1 MVDQVEKRF
10 DEWLNSFSFFK
21 DTKHIYHKR
30 AKSKKQHVYNVKIFS
45 EKLAKLEGLSDYD
58 KELAGICGL
67 LHDCG
72 RFLELEIYGDFNDF
86 ENKYDH
92 AKEGAQIL
100 KEGLFRQLYPEA
112 NPEEEELIIKVAEY
126 HQMSSIPEGLS
137 KREVMFLD
145 IIKAAD
151 SLDLFERACTI
162 PDELNM
168 DQPPGER
175 TINPR
180 IKELF
185 ARGERINLREF
196 DTISKIDISTL
207 RLGLISIIFN
217 NLNVLNFIEE
227 QDYITRICMYLR
239 SLDYDQEEINW
250 LEKTAKKQFEE
261 KRKILIEEGIKGKEV
276 KETER
281 Q

>member
-10 DEWLNSFSFFK
+10 DEWLNSFSFFR
-21 DTKHIYHKR
+21 DSEHIYHKR
-30 AKSKKQHVYNVKIFS
+30 AESKKKHVYNVKIFS

-72 RFLELEIYGDFNDF
+72 RFLELERYGNFNDF

-100 KEGLFRQLYPEA
+100 KEGLFSQLYPEA
-112 NPEEEELIIKVAEY
+112 KPEEEELIIKVAEY

-137 KREVMFLD
+137 KKEVMFLD

-196 DTISKIDISTL
+196 KTISKIDISTL

-217 NLNVLNFIEE
+217 NLNVLNLIEE
-227 QDYITRICMYLR
+227 KDYITRICMYLR
-239 SLDYDQEEINW
+239 SLDHYNQEEINW

-261 KRKILIEEGIKGKEV
+261 KRKILESKGQ
-276 KETER
+276 ETER
-281 Q
+281 QD

>member
-10 DEWLNSFSFFK
+10 DEWLDRFSFFRDSKHK
-21 DTKHIYHKR
+21 DHKR
-30 AKSKKQHVYNVKIFS
+30 AKSKKQHVYNVRILS
-45 EKLAKLEGLSDYD
+45 EELAKLEGLSDHNI
-58 KELAGICGL
+58 ELAGICGL

-72 RFLELEIYGDFNDF
+72 RFLELERYGNFNDF

-100 KEGLFRQLYPEA
+100 KEGLFSQLYPEA
-112 NPEEEELIIKVAEY
+112 KPEEEGLIIKVAEY
-126 HQMSSIPEGLS
+126 HQMAIIPQELN
-137 KREVMFLD
+137 KQEAMFLD

-162 PDELNM
+162 PDELNI
-168 DQPPGER
+168 DQPLGEG

-180 IKELF
+180 IKDLF

-196 DTISKIDISTL
+196 STISKIDISTL

-217 NLNVLNFIEE
+217 NPNVLNLIVEK
-227 QDYITRICMYLR
+227 DYISRICMYLR
-239 SLDYDQEEINW
+239 RLDHYNQEEINW
-250 LEKTAKKQFEE
+250 LEKTAKKQLEE
-261 KRKILIEEGIKGKEV
+261 KRKILERKGQ
-276 KETER
+276 ETGR
-281 Q
+281 QD